1 MVLCCFLTDDFRWKF
16 TETLEKHDQSEVIFV
31 LSSLPLTRSLIKPVS
46 AQLLS
51 SVAGLEPKI
60 PDPDRKLAGAAP
72 FHRYGNICWIS
83 TNRLYGLA
91 NQKQILCTCMITCND
106 FFFFLHALRFSP
118 TVCHHLTQ
126 LMEKEAGRTVRCVF
140 WSWASPKARPPALM
154 SCEISFQAGLQI
166 VSQVC
171 RACRNI
177 HLLHSHIFFFLT
189 SCLLRQKEPDKFSLS
204 TKGSFGPF
212 LTLEWYLLSWLT
224 PAGLLNQD
232 QGLALKTRDS
242 GADGSC
248 SNTEES
254 LQMRMFQPQKLLPC
268 CKFYKPTLKRERRL
282 L

>member
-83 TNRLYGLA
+83 TNPLYGLA

-106 FFFFLHALRFSP
+106 FFFCMLFVFLLLSVTIWHSSWKRRQGGQFGVFSGAEHRP
-118 TVCHHLTQ
+118 
-126 LMEKEAGRTVRCVF
+126 
-140 WSWASPKARPPALM
+140 RPPALM

-177 HLLHSHIFFFLT
+177 HLLHSYIFFFLT

-204 TKGSFGPF
+204 TKGNFGPF

-268 CKFYKPTLKRERRL
+268 CKFYKPTLKREQRL

>member
-1 MVLCCFLTDDFRWKF
+1 MLFLDRWFQVEVYWNFGKTWSVWGHFRAVESSTDTVPDQASICSAAFLCCWTWTKDSRPWQ
-16 TETLEKHDQSEVIFV
+16 ETRRCCTIPQVWEHLLNRHKSSSRFSKSEAN
-31 LSSLPLTRSLIKPVS
+31 SLYM
-46 AQLLS
+46 
-51 SVAGLEPKI
+51 
-60 PDPDRKLAGAAP
+60 PD
-72 FHRYGNICWIS
+72 YMQ
-83 TNRLYGLA
+83 RL
-91 NQKQILCTCMITCND
+91 
-106 FFFFLHALRFSP
+106 FFFFFCMLFVFLLLSVTIWHSSWKRRQGGQFGVFSGAEHRP
-118 TVCHHLTQ
+118 
-126 LMEKEAGRTVRCVF
+126 
-140 WSWASPKARPPALM
+140 RPPALM

-204 TKGSFGPF
+204 TKGNFGPF

-232 QGLALKTRDS
+232 QGLALKTMDS
-242 GADGSC
+242 GAEGSC

-268 CKFYKPTLKRERRL
+268 CKFYKPTLKREQRL